1 MERRI
6 SRIYNDFIENLELST
21 PISRESF
28 FNNLLND
35 QNFKFITQHFN
46 EIRQKYPFTFRSNRQ
61 LYEIKL
67 ATNLMF
73 FNIYNLRDIEKYCDF
88 EFREKKDPNEADYFE
103 ITINEEYENI
113 KTNNNRYNTDD
124 FENESRINN
133 ETEHKKN
140 RDNEWSQT
148 NEWNEENA
156 EKKNKINDINFTGWG
171 DEKIK
176 YSGSDLENEENK
188 KNNKY
193 GYGKVYVSEKFDDRN
208 DSSNEFNNRDRA
220 NQRKYKIDQ
229 NLIRNLRIIPK
240 EKPTKIEDQ
249 NNTTIINIEKN
260 DRKESPK
267 NEQIKLK
274 EENKNSKTNIEEK
287 EKNKYLEKKRE
298 KPTEDANNT
307 TKVQGETVNNIF
319 DKSYKDMKINIEEIK
334 KGESKKSKNKA
345 KMKDKNIE
353 NNLTEPDKAA
363 EIINLSESS
372 SSEEENNKK
381 SGIQTTVKLSKKTIK
396 NKFLEQLNKTENT
409 EKMNENGEQKMIIE
423 KNEDNKRSDRLNNKD
438 TKEKLMELDDL
449 KKITNKTNDKDE
461 QEKMKKLD
469 EQKNKSKN
477 INIIDNQTKMN
488 ELDEQK
494 RKTNKTNEKDKQKK
508 MNELDEQ
515 KTKTNKINKINE
527 KEKINEIEEQKNKTK
542 EINKTNKHEKINQL
556 EEQKN
561 KTNNTNKIDEQ
572 EKKNEMDELKN
583 KSNKTNE
590 KDKHEKTNQLDEQ
603 KNKTKIINIID
614 NKENM
619 NEKDQ
624 AIETTKK
631 NETINENK
639 SYSQIECT
647 KKMNENNKQNDIIA
661 TVIQRNDNTK
671 IIYRESD
678 YEFNVF
684 QLLIK
689 NQRINKDKIIFFTGY
704 KNDINRNILKIDIPD
719 DIKED
724 GNTFL
729 KMLLMLSG
737 INPMFHPVLRKLI
750 YKDLCEDKFLINTI
764 NQYHLID
771 DIRNIVKKDQPIIP
785 IFAIPFGKKH
795 GIGIFY
801 QYNQHSVK
809 FLEGLKNNYNIILVV
824 YRRKV
829 DKNISNEYLY
839 DYYMAYKNNFDFPF
853 ELNETMK
860 KVIMD
865 NIYMMIDE

>member
-1 MERRI
+1 
-6 SRIYNDFIENLELST
+6 
-21 PISRESF
+21 
-28 FNNLLND
+28 
-35 QNFKFITQHFN
+35 
-46 EIRQKYPFTFRSNRQ
+46 
-61 LYEIKL
+61 
-67 ATNLMF
+67 
-73 FNIYNLRDIEKYCDF
+73 
-88 EFREKKDPNEADYFE
+88 
-103 ITINEEYENI
+103 
-113 KTNNNRYNTDD
+113 
-124 FENESRINN
+124 
-133 ETEHKKN
+133 
-140 RDNEWSQT
+140 
-148 NEWNEENA
+148 
-156 EKKNKINDINFTGWG
+156 
-171 DEKIK
+171 
-176 YSGSDLENEENK
+176 
-188 KNNKY
+188 
-193 GYGKVYVSEKFDDRN
+193 
-208 DSSNEFNNRDRA
+208 
-220 NQRKYKIDQ
+220 
-229 NLIRNLRIIPK
+229 
-240 EKPTKIEDQ
+240 
-249 NNTTIINIEKN
+249 
-260 DRKESPK
+260 
-267 NEQIKLK
+267 
-274 EENKNSKTNIEEK
+274 
-287 EKNKYLEKKRE
+287 
-298 KPTEDANNT
+298 
-307 TKVQGETVNNIF
+307 
-319 DKSYKDMKINIEEIK
+319 
-334 KGESKKSKNKA
+334 
-345 KMKDKNIE
+345 
-353 NNLTEPDKAA
+353 
-363 EIINLSESS
+363 
-372 SSEEENNKK
+372 
-381 SGIQTTVKLSKKTIK
+381 
-396 NKFLEQLNKTENT
+396 
-409 EKMNENGEQKMIIE
+409 
-423 KNEDNKRSDRLNNKD
+423 
-438 TKEKLMELDDL
+438 
-449 KKITNKTNDKDE
+449 
-461 QEKMKKLD
+461 
-469 EQKNKSKN
+469 
-477 INIIDNQTKMN
+477 MN
-488 ELDEQK
+488 ELV
-494 RKTNKTNEKDKQKK
+494 
-508 MNELDEQ
+508 
-515 KTKTNKINKINE
+515 
-527 KEKINEIEEQKNKTK
+527 EQKNKTK
-542 EINKTNKHEKINQL
+542 EINKTNKQEKINQL
-556 EEQKN
+556 DEQKN

-572 EKKNEMDELKN
+572 EKMNKMDELKN

-603 KNKTKIINIID
+603 KNKTKTI
-614 NKENM
+614 NKEKM

-639 SYSQIECT
+639 SYSKIECT